1 MLKTR
6 EAEHQRRLDDQAEE
20 LRKEAANR
28 REAEEARH
36 VPWVSWV
43 SWVSFFVF
51 WAVICRHMPSFF
63 FPPTLLGVWQDVA

>member
-43 SWVSFFVF
+43 SFFVF
-51 WAVICRHMPSFF
+51 WAVICRHF